1 MLFRS
6 RREIPAAIHRD
17 GTARPQL
24 VDERTNSDLAELLTA
39 YWRISGRMGLV
50 NTSFNLHDE
59 PIVCLPG
66 DAARSALAAGID
78 VVQVGQE
85 ILVRGANAS
94 QAVAP

>member
-1 MLFRS
+1 
-6 RREIPAAIHRD
+6 
-17 GTARPQL
+17 
-24 VDERTNSDLAELLTA
+24 
-39 YWRISGRMGLV
+39 MGLV